1 MNKKR
6 TQSEKL
12 FSHEELTKLTKK
24 MDSLELMEKIDRNYG
39 LSKIFN
45 NSHFNGT
52 KKAINKL
59 LGSKSERK

>member
-12 FSHEELTKLTKK
+12 FSHLELNSLLKK
-24 MDSLELMEKIDRNYG
+24 MDSLELAEKLDKNYG

-45 NSHFNGT
+45 QPIR
-52 KKAINKL
+52 KK
-59 LGSKSERK
+59 R

>member
-1 MNKKR
+1 MKKR
-6 TQSEKL
+6 HTQSEKL
-12 FSHEELTKLTKK
+12 FSHEELTKLTKN

-59 LGSKSERK
+59 FGSKYEKK

>member
-24 MDSLELMEKIDRNYG
+24 MDSLELMEKIDKCYG

-45 NSHFNGT
+45 NTNYYKT
-52 KKAINKL
+52 KKAIKKL
-59 LGSKSERK
+59 TGL

>member
-12 FSHEELTKLTKK
+12 FSHQELNQLIKK
-24 MDSLELMEKIDRNYG
+24 MDSLELMEKIDKSYG

-45 NSHFNGT
+45 NTTFSKT
-52 KKAINKL
+52 KNVIKKL
-59 LGSKSERK
+59 TGK